1 MAPVPKLITR
11 VIYDMLLNRKE
22 CGTGNEMFC
31 AQKGIILGRLPDG
44 VQREPKRECGLLAK
58 LKQCRQWHILTV
70 QIVGNE
76 QVWVNCY
83 INVALG
89 ATPDLINCRGLHLGN
104 KKQ

>member
-44 VQREPKRECGLLAK
+44 VQKEPK
-58 LKQCRQWHILTV
+58 
-70 QIVGNE
+70 
-76 QVWVNCY
+76 
-83 INVALG
+83 
-89 ATPDLINCRGLHLGN
+89 
-104 KKQ
+104 